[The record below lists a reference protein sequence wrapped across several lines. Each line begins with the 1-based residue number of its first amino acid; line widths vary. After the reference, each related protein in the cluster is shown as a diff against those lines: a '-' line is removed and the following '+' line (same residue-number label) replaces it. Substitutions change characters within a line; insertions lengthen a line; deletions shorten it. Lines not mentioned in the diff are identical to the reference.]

1 MRYDFVV
8 CALITSSYQH
18 AAVEL
23 RHLRYFLAVAETLSF
38 RRAAE
43 RLRVAQPAL
52 SKQIRDLEHAIGARL
67 FDRNTAGVALTDA
80 GTVLLD
86 EVRDV
91 LERVE
96 MAATAARE
104 AAAGRSGRLTI
115 GNIGTLSATLLPPA
129 LSAFR
134 ARYPAV
140 EVNLRDLGL
149 PDQLN
154 ALRAGLV
161 QVGFALHD
169 DARELPR
176 ELEAVEVMRSRVTV
190 ALGVDHPL
198 AGKSRISLSELATEQ
213 ILCVGEPGR
222 NELHRQRTLR
232 FFASRGIRHRPVK
245 PVSSFESLVAL
256 VEGDHGVAL
265 LVPTHRHRGGERMV
279 FRRIREDG
287 DDLEVRLLAVW
298 RRVGGSQLAR
308 NFVDVLRG
316 LYPTSAGATRG

>member
-1 MRYDFVV
+1 M
-8 CALITSSYQH
+8 
-18 AAVEL
+18 EL
-23 RHLRYFLAVAETLSF
+23 RHLRYFLAVAESLSF

-149 PDQLN
+149 PDQLG

-161 QVGFALHD
+161 QVGFVLHD

-198 AGKSRISLSELATEQ
+198 AAKARVSLSDLASEQ

-232 FFASRGIRHRPVK
+232 FFAARGIRHRPVK
-245 PVSSFESLVAL
+245 QVSSFESLVAL

-287 DDLEVRLLAVW
+287 DDLDVRLLAVW

-308 NFVDVLRG
+308 NFVDVLRS
-316 LYPTSAGATRG
+316 LHPTMSEADRP